1 MLYYSDHA
9 LFIREI
15 IMFSRKKSGIEFIK
29 KQDINK
35 LSGGKEKIL
44 SSWRSLPENYVLV
57 HAFEG
62 EENPFCQHRAESILS
77 SWDIISTSLVDLKD
91 IKPLTK
97 IKRYTGMYCTTA
109 LILDVPVQNILG
121 THPTD
126 VWFPNHIGRENNY
139 AAGRIIDASALSRAI
154 FRGEGKE
161 DYHCEGGYQRLLTPQ
176 ALLSEDKKTRSIESH
191 NEVLII
197 GRPGVKLYAGLP
209 ATQRIRVRKIVVAE
223 PTESNGMY
231 DYYAGSPETVAAK
244 VAEINQLEYEIV

>member
-1 MLYYSDHA
+1 
-9 LFIREI
+9 
-15 IMFSRKKSGIEFIK
+15 MFLRKNPRITFFR
-29 KQDINK
+29 KQDIK
-35 LSGGKEKIL
+35 YLSGDKEKTL
-44 SSWRSLPENYVLV
+44 NSWRTLPENFLLV

-62 EENPFCQHRAESILS
+62 AESPFCQHRAESLLK

-126 VWFPNHIGRENNY
+126 VWFPNHVGRKNGY
-139 AAGRIIDASALSRAI
+139 AGGRIIDASALSRAI
-154 FRGEGKE
+154 FQGEGK
-161 DYHCEGGYQRLLTPQ
+161 DGYQCEGGYQRLLTPQ
-176 ALLSEDKKTRSIESH
+176 ALLSEDKKRRHIESH

-209 ATQRIRVRKIVVAE
+209 ATQTIRVRKIVVVE
-223 PTESNGMY
+223 HTESNDMY
-231 DYYAGSPETVAAK
+231 DYCEESPETVAAK
-244 VAEINQLEYEIV
+244 AAEINGVEYEII

>member
-1 MLYYSDHA
+1 
-9 LFIREI
+9 
-15 IMFSRKKSGIEFIK
+15 MFFHKKSGIHFIK
-29 KQDINK
+29 KEDIK
-35 LSGGKEKIL
+35 HSSGEKETIL
-44 SSWRSLPENYVLV
+44 NSWRFLPKNLVLV

-62 EENPFCQHRAESILS
+62 EENPFCQHRAESLLN

-126 VWFPNHIGRENNY
+126 VWFPNHIGRKNDY

-154 FRGEGKE
+154 FRGEGKD

-176 ALLSEDKKTRSIESH
+176 ALLSEDKKTRSVESH

-209 ATQRIRVRKIVVAE
+209 ATQSIRVRKIVVVE
-223 PTESNGMY
+223 QTESNDMY
-231 DYYAGSPETVAAK
+231 DYYAGSPEIVAAK
-244 VAEINQLEYEIV
+244 AAEINKVEYEII